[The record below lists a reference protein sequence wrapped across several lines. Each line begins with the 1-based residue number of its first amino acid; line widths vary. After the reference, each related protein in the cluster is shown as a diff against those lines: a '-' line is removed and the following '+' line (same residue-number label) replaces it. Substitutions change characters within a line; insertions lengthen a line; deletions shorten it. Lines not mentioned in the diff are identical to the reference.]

1 MDKTSLRWG
10 FVLIL
15 FAMLGAFLIP
25 VAAIPRL
32 ALSAHTVGLLSGL
45 LLIAFGAITP
55 ALSLEPRHFSL
66 TRGLWIYS
74 GFANWLGCLLGSIWG
89 AGTMTPVASK
99 GLVSSPLNEQ
109 IISGLLGSV
118 ALTALVAVCL
128 TLYGLKAQK

>member
-55 ALSLEPRHFSL
+55 ALSLELLFFDSRALDLFRFRKLARLSA
-66 TRGLWIYS
+66 GID
-74 GFANWLGCLLGSIWG
+74 LGSRHHNAFG
-89 AGTMTPVASK
+89 F
-99 GLVSSPLNEQ
+99 
-109 IISGLLGSV
+109 
-118 ALTALVAVCL
+118 
-128 TLYGLKAQK
+128 